1 MSKLVIVGTVAF
13 DAIETPFGKTD
24 KILGGAATFIGLA
37 ASQFNVDAAI
47 VSIVGGDFPQKH
59 LDLLSNKNID
69 ISYWLLLTTFL
80 VALMIIVGG
89 LTRLT
94 NSGLSIT
101 NWELFSG
108 ILPPLSLNDWK
119 QLFSLYQQ
127 IPEYKLVNSS
137 MTLEQ
142 FKVIYWWE
150 YFHRLLGRIVG
161 LFYIIP
167 LIYFTYK
174 KKVNKNSLIFFYLIF
189 FLIFLQGV
197 IGWYM
202 VKSGLSERTDV
213 SHYRLALHLTL
224 AFVIFI
230 LLLWN
235 YLKYKN
241 HEDFI
246 FYRKLPLHLPIIFI
260 FCILLQITIGAF
272 VSGLDAGQIYQS
284 WPLMDKSYF
293 PDDSNIKD
301 LFSLNFF
308 GTPSLVQFI
317 HRNMAY
323 LILLIFFII
332 ATIIFRN
339 NDFIYIRKTILLVF
353 VSLFLQIVLGI
364 LTVISGAQII
374 LASMHQIGSII
385 LVTTALILLFKN
397 SKIS

>member
-1 MSKLVIVGTVAF
+1 MS
-13 DAIETPFGKTD
+13 DE
-24 KILGGAATFIGLA
+24 
-37 ASQFNVDAAI
+37 
-47 VSIVGGDFPQKH
+47 
-59 LDLLSNKNID
+59 NKNNY

-94 NSGLSIT
+94 DSGLSIT
-101 NWELFSG
+101 KWELFSG
-108 ILPPLSLNDWK
+108 ILPPLSLNYWK

-150 YFHRLLGRIVG
+150 YTHRLLGRIVG

-174 KKVNKNSLIFFYLIF
+174 KMVKKNSLISYYLIF
-189 FLIFLQGV
+189 ILIFFQGI

-213 SHYRLALHLTL
+213 SHYRLALHLTV

-230 LLLWN
+230 LLFWN
-235 YLKYKN
+235 YLKYIN
-241 HEDFI
+241 NEDLK
-246 FYRKLPLHLPIIFI
+246 FYRKLPFYLPIFFI
-260 FCILLQITIGAF
+260 SCIILQIIIGAF

-284 WPLMDKSYF
+284 WPLMNQSYF
-293 PDDSNIKD
+293 PDDSHLID
-301 LFSLNFF
+301 LFSLKSFN
-308 GTPSLVQFI
+308 TPSLVQFI

-323 LILLIFFII
+323 LILLIFLIN
-332 ATIIFRN
+332 ATIIFGN
-339 NDFIYIRKTILLVF
+339 NDFIYMRKTILIVF
-353 VSLFLQIVLGI
+353 VSLFVQIVLGI
-364 LTVISGAQII
+364 LTVLSGAQII

-385 LVTTALILLFKN
+385 LVTTSLTL
-397 SKIS
+397 